1 MRQSIIF
8 FTFLS
13 TIWQDRVNIVL
24 KTSKGDQIKISGES
38 IYYNQTL
45 IGKTNAEIVAGSDY
59 NRLIEQNGKILLFLE
74 TDERPNYNK
83 LEVLSL
89 TKTNCKKLVTCVY
102 NDKKQG
108 TGPKPF
114 TDIDNDGKLE
124 FGGFNMTE
132 KLPANDSAYYNP
144 SKFYE
149 IDNGTIILDSS
160 LIRKMDIK
168 VNGQYI
174 SHPLDIKGH
183 CCIVIKKKSNR

>member
-1 MRQSIIF
+1 MKQSIIALI
-8 FTFLS
+8 FLS
-13 TIWQDRVNIVL
+13 TIWQDRVNILL
-24 KTSKGDQIKISGES
+24 KTSKGDQIKISGET
-38 IYYNQTL
+38 IYYNQKV
-45 IGKTNAEIVAGSDY
+45 IGRTNAEIVPASDY

-89 TKTNCKKLVTCVY
+89 TKTHCKKLIACVY

-124 FGGFNMTE
+124 FGGFDMTE
-132 KLPANDSAYYNP
+132 KFPANDSAYYSP

-160 LIRKMDIK
+160 LTREMDIK

-174 SHPLDIKGH
+174 PRPLDKKGH